1 MDRQESIKQI
11 YFKSEKRNY
20 TNMLKVLIFQYNLK
34 ALPPLTMTLTT
45 PSTTTTSTTSKVTT
59 AVENPIIIIL
69 CV

>member
-1 MDRQESIKQI
+1 MDGQESIKQI
-11 YFKSEKRNY
+11 CFKSKRNY

-45 PSTTTTSTTSKVTT
+45 PSTTTSTTSKVTT

>member
-1 MDRQESIKQI
+1 MDGQESIKQI
-11 YFKSEKRNY
+11 YFKSEKCSY

-45 PSTTTTSTTSKVTT
+45 PSTTTSTTSKVTT